1 MIKVG
6 VIGCDNPRAAEL
18 VRVLINHPDVE
29 LKWVTGTV
37 AVGTRLDS
45 IVPGIVGECD
55 LRVVG
60 QGPLDEVNLVYLC
73 GKRIDALSWLK
84 SVDLPDKLA
93 VIDMS
98 GIHNLD
104 YGDTEASWKYGLSEM
119 QRRLLVHDTRLVTV
133 PGDVATVSLLA
144 LMPMA
149 RNLLLNSPI
158 ELKVALGASALS
170 NEGKTVDGLTAT
182 AWADDQQQEIVSA
195 LLHCQSSFDQPVT
208 LTVTPLAER
217 RTLAVEARFKC
228 GVEDE
233 VVHQLYEQYYDDH
246 NFVFMVDRPVVAADV
261 ENTNKCL
268 INIDKDDHSGYLTVR
283 AMMDVLLKGSAGNA
297 VHAMNLIF
305 GLHERA
311 GLALMGTGC

>member
-60 QGPLDEVNLVYLC
+60 QGPFDEVNLVYLC

-104 YGDTEASWKYGLSEM
+104 YGDTEASWKYGLSA
-119 QRRLLVHDTRLVTV
+119 RTRHTV
-133 PGDVATVSLLA
+133 GDCAWRCRNGIVARTDA
-144 LMPMA
+144 D
-149 RNLLLNSPI
+149 
-158 ELKVALGASALS
+158 GA
-170 NEGKTVDGLTAT
+170 
-182 AWADDQQQEIVSA
+182 Q
-195 LLHCQSSFDQPVT
+195 
-208 LTVTPLAER
+208 
-217 RTLAVEARFKC
+217 LAVEQP
-228 GVEDE
+228 D
-233 VVHQLYEQYYDDH
+233 
-246 NFVFMVDRPVVAADV
+246 
-261 ENTNKCL
+261 
-268 INIDKDDHSGYLTVR
+268 
-283 AMMDVLLKGSAGNA
+283 
-297 VHAMNLIF
+297 
-305 GLHERA
+305 
-311 GLALMGTGC
+311 